1 MDVAVVTGAAR
12 GFGLEIARR
21 LRGRG
26 YRVVLT
32 DLDDA
37 VTTAAAGLDGLG
49 VVADVRD
56 PAAHREV
63 AARAADLGRLSLWVN
78 NAGVLATGAAWEH
91 DDDAV
96 RRLVE
101 VNVLGVVHG
110 SRAAVEAM
118 RGHGG
123 TVLNVSSMSALGP
136 VPGLALYAATKA
148 AVLNFGLGLQGD
160 LTRAGVPVRVLTCC
174 PDAADTDMVRQVRSD
189 PASAVLFSSVGGLLS
204 AAEVADRAVGM
215 LDGRRLVRTVPAHR
229 AVMARAGAVVPT
241 VGLRAIEVLRRL
253 GERRR
258 RRAGG

>member
-26 YRVVLT
+26 YQVVLT
-32 DLDDA
+32 DVDDA
-37 VTTAAAGLDGLG
+37 VGGAAAGIGGHGL
-49 VVADVRD
+49 VADVRD
-56 PAAHREV
+56 PAAHRAA
-63 AARAADLGRLSLWVN
+63 AARATDLGRLALWVN
-78 NAGVLATGAAWEH
+78 NAGVLATGPAWEH

-110 SRAAVEAM
+110 SRVAVEAM

-160 LTRAGVPVRVLTCC
+160 LRRAGVPVRVLTCC
-174 PDAADTDMVRQVRSD
+174 PDAADTDMVREVRPD
-189 PASAVLFSSVGGLLS
+189 PASAVLFSAPRGLLT

-215 LDGRRLVRTVPAHR
+215 LDGRRLVRAVPAYR
-229 AVMARAGAVVPT
+229 AAMARAGAAVPT
-241 VGLRAIEVLRRL
+241 IGLRAIEVLRRL
-253 GERRR
+253 GEQRRS
-258 RRAGG
+258 GG

>member
-26 YRVVLT
+26 FSVLLT
-32 DLDDA
+32 DVDDA
-37 VTTAAAGLDGLG
+37 VVPVAEGLGGHG

-63 AARAADLGRLSLWVN
+63 AARAAALGRLVLWVN
-78 NAGVLATGAAWEH
+78 NAGVLATGPAWEH
-91 DDDAV
+91 DDAAV

-110 SRAAVEAM
+110 SRVAVEAM

-136 VPGLALYAATKA
+136 VPGLAVYAACKA
-148 AVLNFGLGLQGD
+148 AVLNFGLSLEGD
-160 LTRAGVPVRVLTCC
+160 LRREGVPVRVLTCC
-174 PDAADTDMVRQVRSD
+174 PDAADTDMVRGVRSD
-189 PASAVLFSSVGGLLS
+189 PDSAILFSSAGGLLS
-204 AAEVADRAVGM
+204 AARVAERAVGM
-215 LDGRRLVRTVPAHR
+215 LDGRRLVRALPAHR
-229 AVMARAGAVVPT
+229 AVMARAGAVLPS
-241 VGLRAIEVLRRL
+241 VGLRAIAVLRRL

-258 RRAGG
+258 AGR